1 MQNIQNNPYR
11 IVGLLVGA
19 SAKEQDRQIRRL
31 KQFVQAEQNPEE
43 DFSFHALGHLERTL
57 ENVTDAASKL
67 YLESDKMQAALFWF
81 YIGNAITDEPAF
93 DALKEGD
100 IVQAVNI
107 WSKQTSQGV
116 VTKSKA
122 SAYNNLG
129 TLYLSGALKG
139 PRHGES
145 ILTEGIA
152 LKLKFLESEF
162 ITEYIIL
169 TTDETYKIT
178 KKELQ
183 IMFLRMIHS
192 EVREKSI
199 IDSNKFM
206 NIIIN
211 QEFSAKD
218 DLINEFS
225 NAPINQIEIKLE
237 ASKNKRKASKE
248 NAIEIGL
255 ELYEVTADYL
265 NQLKIILDIS
275 SVKYSSIADKVANE
289 ILQCSIDYFNHY
301 QEKDSETDFFKSAL
315 NLAKIAQNVAI
326 GKLAKDRIQ
335 DNLKTFEEMKFKEI
349 SSAIQVLS
357 SIKDAYESNKIRI
370 TVEVQA
376 MPLRYNQTI
385 NWVKVNEMIEKSI
398 DWNKAVELVK
408 QVIPLKNLE
417 KIKGEANQTKRDE
430 YKSLVEFFISKLNY
444 TQANQVKYLCYWKTE
459 DAISNFI
466 FTLKILPE
474 WLKWLSAIIIIIAL
488 VGAFGGEEALQWIF
502 YIGAIIGGLALIGW
516 LRN

>member
-1 MQNIQNNPYR
+1 
-11 IVGLLVGA
+11 
-19 SAKEQDRQIRRL
+19 
-31 KQFVQAEQNPEE
+31 
-43 DFSFHALGHLERTL
+43 
-57 ENVTDAASKL
+57 
-67 YLESDKMQAALFWF
+67 
-81 YIGNAITDEPAF
+81 
-93 DALKEGD
+93 
-100 IVQAVNI
+100 
-107 WSKQTSQGV
+107 
-116 VTKSKA
+116 
-122 SAYNNLG
+122 
-129 TLYLSGALKG
+129 
-139 PRHGES
+139 
-145 ILTEGIA
+145 
-152 LKLKFLESEF
+152 
-162 ITEYIIL
+162 
-169 TTDETYKIT
+169 
-178 KKELQ
+178 
-183 IMFLRMIHS
+183 
-192 EVREKSI
+192 
-199 IDSNKFM
+199 M

-370 TVEVQA
+370 TGNA
-376 MPLRYNQTI
+376 
-385 NWVKVNEMIEKSI
+385 
-398 DWNKAVELVK
+398 
-408 QVIPLKNLE
+408 
-417 KIKGEANQTKRDE
+417 
-430 YKSLVEFFISKLNY
+430 
-444 TQANQVKYLCYWKTE
+444 
-459 DAISNFI
+459 
-466 FTLKILPE
+466 FTLQSNYQL
-474 WLKWLSAIIIIIAL
+474 
-488 VGAFGGEEALQWIF
+488 G
-502 YIGAIIGGLALIGW
+502 
-516 LRN
+516 